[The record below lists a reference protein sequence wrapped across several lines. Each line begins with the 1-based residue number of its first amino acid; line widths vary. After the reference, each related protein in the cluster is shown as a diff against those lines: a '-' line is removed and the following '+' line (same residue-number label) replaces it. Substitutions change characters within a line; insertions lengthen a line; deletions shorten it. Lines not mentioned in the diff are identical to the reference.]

1 VIEILWRFLCFKCI
15 LCNQILC
22 ACIPQVHPYV
32 ATGNKNSKFGI
43 RNEKLQW
50 FLDAVKAHPNE
61 LKLVGAHCH
70 LGSTITKVSQLQ
82 MLFFCVCACA
92 RECPFYYLLAMD
104 AWHIFIIYHSFLF
117 YLLLSTPLS
126 TFFWGIY
133 NSFMYFLY
141 IPLISVFECPVN
153 LSLLC
158 LLGGHIQRCCSSYG

>member
-1 VIEILWRFLCFKCI
+1 VLVFLRSILMLLLGIRTLNLVLEMRSCNGFWMLWRHTLMSWSLWGPIAILDQPSPRYLNRKC
-15 LCNQILC
+15 
-22 ACIPQVHPYV
+22 
-32 ATGNKNSKFGI
+32 S
-43 RNEKLQW
+43 
-50 FLDAVKAHPNE
+50 
-61 LKLVGAHCH
+61 
-70 LGSTITKVSQLQ
+70 
-82 MLFFCVCACA
+82 FFVCVLA
-92 RECPFYYLLAMD
+92 RASVLFYYLLAMD